1 MYYLEKGLHSPLLAK
16 IFAFFGVSVA
26 VTWNWNIYASKINFM
41 MLLLCHLDSTV
52 T

>member
-26 VTWNWNIYASKINFM
+26 
-41 MLLLCHLDSTV
+41 LLELEHLRK
-52 T
+52 